1 MVSEVTRFDKEHG
14 ESGAQRLVLAAA
26 DATLNQLLE
35 PPMIRLLALTS
46 IPAALFASL
55 GFAQSALVTF
65 DDGAEGWSG
74 PQGPGGTSGVVP
86 TGGNPGA
93 NLRTVF
99 NNFGITFINSTNP
112 AFVGDYTAA
121 TEVTI
126 SIDVKVDEIAFF
138 GQNVSR
144 PWLVEI
150 RDYDGAVGG
159 YPWNSVW
166 FKFADISSAAN
177 GNWTTFSVTFDPRST
192 SLPPGWGGTG
202 AEDPTTY
209 EPILPPGVTF
219 ADVLAGVD
227 AITFTT
233 LEPGYFFGFT
243 DFDLRLDNIAIDRI
257 ATNPADLNGDG
268 VVNGAD
274 LSILLAAWGAC
285 PPKAA
290 CPADLD
296 GNGAV
301 DGADLATL
309 LAAWG

>member
-1 MVSEVTRFDKEHG
+1 MTRSHR
-14 ESGAQRLVLAAA
+14 S
-26 DATLNQLLE
+26 
-35 PPMIRLLALTS
+35 ALS
-46 IPAALFASL
+46 IASL
-55 GFAQSALVTF
+55 LIVASLAPLASGQVTSVTF

-121 TEVTI
+121 EEMTI
-126 SIDVKVDEIAFF
+126 AVDIRVDEIAFF

-150 RDYDGAVGG
+150 RDYDGATGG

-166 FKFADISSAAN
+166 FKFANISAAAN
-177 GNWTTFSVTFDPRST
+177 GNWITYSVTFDPRST

-209 EPILPPGVTF
+209 DPILPPGVTF

-243 DFDLRLDNIAIDRI
+243 DFDLRLDNITIERTA
-257 ATNPADLNGDG
+257 AAPADLNGDG
-268 VVNGAD
+268 VVDGAD
-274 LSILLAAWGAC
+274 LAILLAAWGPC
-285 PPKAA
+285 PPKGS
-290 CPADLD
+290 CQADFD
-296 GNGAV
+296 GNGVV
-301 DGADLATL
+301 DGADLTTL

>member
-1 MVSEVTRFDKEHG
+1 MTR
-14 ESGAQRLVLAAA
+14 RLAPASTLAA
-26 DATLNQLLE
+26 
-35 PPMIRLLALTS
+35 LLAS
-46 IPAALFASL
+46 AA
-55 GFAQSALVTF
+55 FAQSSVVTF

-99 NNFGITFINSTNP
+99 NNFGITFVNSTNP

-126 SIDVKVDEIAFF
+126 SVDLKVDQIAFF

-150 RDYDGAVGG
+150 RDYDGATGG

-166 FKFADISSAAN
+166 FLFSNISAAAN

-192 SLPPGWGGTG
+192 TLPPGWGGTG

-227 AITFTT
+227 ALTFTT
-233 LEPGYFFGFT
+233 LQPGYFFGFT
-243 DFDLRLDNIAIDRI
+243 DFDLRLDNISI
-257 ATNPADLNGDG
+257 ARTTSNPADLNGDG
-268 VVNGAD
+268 VVDGAD
-274 LSILLAAWGAC
+274 LTILLAAWGPCPTKGAC
-285 PPKAA
+285 N
-290 CPADLD
+290 ADLD
-296 GNGAV
+296 GNGAI

>member
-1 MVSEVTRFDKEHG
+1 M
-14 ESGAQRLVLAAA
+14 
-26 DATLNQLLE
+26 
-35 PPMIRLLALTS
+35 
-46 IPAALFASL
+46 
-55 GFAQSALVTF
+55 
-65 DDGAEGWSG
+65 
-74 PQGPGGTSGVVP
+74 P

-99 NNFGITFINSTNP
+99 NNFGITFVNSTNP

-126 SIDVKVDEIAFF
+126 SVDLKVDQIAFF

-150 RDYDGAVGG
+150 RDYDGATGG

-166 FKFADISSAAN
+166 FLFSNISAAAN
-177 GNWTTFSVTFDPRST
+177 GNWTTYSVSFDPRST
-192 SLPPGWGGTG
+192 ALPPGWGGTG

-233 LEPGYFFGFT
+233 LQPGYFFGFT
-243 DFDLRLDNIAIDRI
+243 DFDVLLDNISIERTTA
-257 ATNPADLNGDG
+257 NPADLNGDG
-268 VVNGAD
+268 IVDGAD
-274 LSILLAAWGAC
+274 LAILLAAWGPC
-285 PPKAA
+285 PPKGA
-290 CPADLD
+290 CDADLD
-296 GNGAV
+296 GNDAI